1 MSSLKPWTSPALK
14 AAGVYSLAWAVI
26 AVLQP
31 GAVQTLLGLGSVNPP
46 AVWFGLLGAI
56 ALGGLALLIAATD
69 PSRYW
74 PLIMLCAVWKS
85 GALAASLLLFW
96 QGALERRAL
105 VLSAADGALWSG
117 VLGAVLLAVHQG
129 TLSRKRCGSPEILGL
144 ALRTRT
150 SVGVSLDELSRL
162 SPILL
167 VFLRPAGC
175 MFCREALSDLAGKR
189 KEIEANGTRL
199 VVIHMGTEEQ
209 GNRLFARYGLE
220 HTTRIDDPRR
230 TLYRAFGLPRGTI
243 GMFLSPWLWVR
254 CFQAAV
260 LDRNLMGRFT
270 GDFLQMPGVFLLY
283 YGQLVRCHRHQS
295 PADRPDYVALVTGV
309 AYAAEEFRG

>member
-1 MSSLKPWTSPALK
+1 MTGLKPWTSWALN
-14 AAGVYSLAWAVI
+14 AAGACSLAWA
-26 AVLQP
+26 ATSALQP
-31 GAVQTLLGLGSVNPP
+31 AAVQTLFGLGSVHPP

-56 ALGGLALLIAATD
+56 ALGGFALFISAAD

-74 PLIMLCAVWKS
+74 PLILLCVVWKS
-85 GALAASLLLFW
+85 GALAVALLLFW
-96 QGALERRAL
+96 QGSLEGRAL
-105 VLSAADGALWSG
+105 VLSAVDGALWSA
-117 VLGAVLLAVHQG
+117 VLGAVLLSVRQE
-129 TLSRKRCGSPEILGL
+129 TLSRRRCGSREILGL

-150 SVGVSLDELSRL
+150 SIGVSLEELSRL

-189 KEIEANGTRL
+189 KEIEATGTRL

-260 LDRNLMGRFT
+260 LDRNLVGRFT
-270 GDFLQMPGVFLLY
+270 GDFLQLPGVFLLY